1 MLMLPTTR
9 AVGSVILKSGF
20 GEKIYKEHG
29 EEMIKLNTQRAEL
42 STQVF
47 PKLWLVNFFPWC
59 KCPIPPYRSENEG

>member
-1 MLMLPTTR
+1 MRTFNADALFTS

-42 STQVF
+42 STTVF

-59 KCPIPPYRSENEG
+59 KSRILSYQS